1 MADAVAAQADIV
13 IAGGGPAGATLA
25 LALREGRRSVCVV
38 EPRTAGAAGAA
49 SAIEGRALA
58 LSHGSRLILER
69 IGVWGALETVT
80 PITEIHISQ
89 RGGIAGARITAQ
101 ESGVP
106 ALGYMIGYGALS
118 QALDTA
124 LTAAEQASA
133 GRLQVLR
140 GHALDAVQ
148 STAGTGLA
156 QLALQLTPPHP
167 LAARLLAVADGGA
180 GPKLAETHERDYGQS
195 ALSCLVASEAPHRNR
210 AYEHFTPAG
219 PLALL
224 PHPRGW
230 SLVWVTPPAETER
243 LLALD
248 AQTFSRELGAAFG
261 PALGAFTLLGE
272 RRSFPLRLRYAR
284 TPDTP
289 RTVLVGAAAQT
300 LHPVAGQG
308 LNLGLRDAWELA
320 RTLIVH
326 AEGDPGAETML
337 AHYRRRRRR
346 DRFATS
352 AFTDTL
358 IRLFCND
365 IPGLT
370 AGRGLGLALFDSL
383 PPLKRFV
390 ARRMMFGAHG
400 G

>member
-1 MADAVAAQADIV
+1 MLDAVAAQADIV

-25 LALREGRRSVCVV
+25 LALREDRRSVCVV
-38 EPRTAGAAGAA
+38 EPRPAAGA
-49 SAIEGRALA
+49 SGVIEGRALA

-69 IGVWGALETVT
+69 IGVWSALETAT

-89 RGGIAGARITAQ
+89 RGGVAGARITAG

-106 ALGYMIGYGALS
+106 ALGYMISYGALS
-118 QALDTA
+118 QALDAA
-124 LTAAEQASA
+124 LAADEKTSA

-140 GHALDAVQ
+140 GHALEAVWPPLDP
-148 STAGTGLA
+148 AHV
-156 QLALQLTPPHP
+156 ALQLTPPRP
-167 LAARLLAVADGGA
+167 LAARLLAVADGGG
-180 GPKLAETHERDYGQS
+180 GPKLAEAHERDYGQS
-195 ALSCLVASEAPHRNR
+195 ALSCVVASEAPHRNR

-248 AQTFSRELGAAFG
+248 PDTFCRELVAAFG

-289 RTVLVGAAAQT
+289 RTVLLGAAAQT

-326 AEGDPGAETML
+326 ADGDPGAETVL
-337 AHYRRRRRR
+337 ARYRRRRRR

-365 IPGLT
+365 IPGLS

-383 PPLKRFV
+383 PPVKRFV

-400 G
+400 S